1 MSGDALK
8 TFRNFT
14 SLNKEKLWE
23 ILAVFRKKHVKLQS
37 MATAK
42 QKYQRLV
49 SNTAN
54 QKLIDFL
61 DELQK
66 LAEDAFGVAAQAII
80 EQFTYAKMPP
90 YLKKL
95 IIQAHLDNGTYEQ
108 IAPHLE
114 KELELKGLEPSDER
128 QIKTVTHQATQNNQ
142 KHKTY
147 LSPLQ
152 IVRFIP
158 KPVPSTQRGEKPGP
172 KQHE

>member
-1 MSGDALK
+1 MRGDALK
-8 TFRNFT
+8 TFRNIT
-14 SLNKEKLWE
+14 SLNKEKFWE
-23 ILAVFRKKHVKLQS
+23 ILAVFCKKHVKLQS

-42 QKYQRLV
+42 QKHQRLV

-80 EQFTYAKMPP
+80 EQFTYAKKPP
-90 YLKKL
+90 HLKKL

-128 QIKTVTHQATQNNQ
+128 QIKTVTQQATQNNQ
-142 KHKTY
+142 KNKTN

-152 IVRFIP
+152 IVRLIL
-158 KPVPSTQRGEKPGP
+158 KPVPSTQPGEKPGP
-172 KQHE
+172 KQNE